1 MKILYT
7 IYFASIV
14 MNLIFFTY
22 DMKNLLKSCPYEHKN
37 IAVPVAS
44 LIVSFIPIFN
54 TICVLSVFNLL
65 FIHNKLLSDV
75 IKWRDR

>member
-7 IYFASIV
+7 IYFVSIM

-22 DMKNLLKSCPYEHKN
+22 DMKNLLKSCPYEYKN

-44 LIVSFIPIFN
+44 VIVSFIPIIN
-54 TICVLSVFNLL
+54 TTCVLSALNLL
-65 FIHNKLLSDV
+65 FTHNKLLSDV
-75 IKWRDR
+75 IKWRK